1 MSMMEKQG
9 QIVKELPTTGS
20 TPVIELDGVWASY
33 NGQAVLEDIHLQ
45 VQESDFIGLIGPNGG
60 GKTTL
65 LKVILG
71 LLAPTRGDVRV
82 MGTKV
87 AEGRCHIGYVPQ
99 MVQFDRQF
107 PIRVW
112 EVVQMGLLGCR
123 KPFQPL
129 SRAERETIQ
138 HALEQVEMADLSQRA
153 IGELSVGQ
161 RQRVYIARALT
172 TSPSILLLDEP
183 TASVDPQVANNIYDL
198 LSRINRTVTIL
209 MVSHDMNA
217 VSSYVKTIGC
227 LNRRLHYHGSKEIT
241 QDMMD
246 AIYECP
252 VDLIAHGLPHRV
264 LSPHTPPAQEDR

>member
-1 MSMMEKQG
+1 MNAKNSSSAQE
-9 QIVKELPTTGS
+9 
-20 TPVIELDGVWASY
+20 PVIELKSVWASY
-33 NGQAVLEDIHLQ
+33 NGHDVLEDIHLQ
-45 VQESDFIGLIGPNGG
+45 VLSSDFIGLIGPNGG

-71 LLAPTRGDVRV
+71 LLTPTRGEVRI
-82 MGTKV
+82 MGKKV
-87 AEGRCHIGYVPQ
+87 SEGRCHIGYVPQ
-99 MVQFDRQF
+99 MLQLDRQF

-129 SRAERETIQ
+129 THAEQQTIH
-138 HALEQVEMADLSQRA
+138 HALEQVDMADLSQRA

-172 TSPSILLLDEP
+172 TRPHILLLDEP
-183 TASVDPQVANNIYDL
+183 TASVDPQVAGAIYDML
-198 LSRINRTVTIL
+198 QRLNRTVTIL

-227 LNRRLHYHGSKEIT
+227 LNRRLHYHGSREIT
-241 QDMMD
+241 QDMLD

-264 LSPHTPPAQEDR
+264 LSPHTQSQGDQP

>member
-1 MSMMEKQG
+1 MTSSPQT
-9 QIVKELPTTGS
+9 QPQSLDDSPPI
-20 TPVIELDGVWASY
+20 IELSGVWASY
-33 NGQAVLEDIHLQ
+33 NGQPVLEDINLQ

-65 LKVILG
+65 LKIILG
-71 LLAPTRGDVRV
+71 LLPPTRGEVRV
-82 MGTKV
+82 MGQKV
-87 AEGRCHIGYVPQ
+87 SEGRCHIGYVPQ
-99 MVQFDRQF
+99 MVQLDRQF

-129 SRAERETIQ
+129 SRAEQRSIHE
-138 HALEQVEMADLSQRA
+138 ALEQVDMADLSQRA
-153 IGELSVGQ
+153 IGDLSVGQ

-172 TSPSILLLDEP
+172 TRPRILLLDEP
-183 TASVDPQVANNIYDL
+183 TASVDPQIAATIYDML
-198 LSRINRTVTIL
+198 QRLNRTVTIL

-227 LNRRLHYHGSKEIT
+227 LNRRLYYHGTREIT
-241 QDMMD
+241 QSMMD

-264 LSPHTPPAQEDR
+264 LSPHTQPQGDKQ